1 MIINPN
7 DKILFMGDSIT
18 EKGRGSD
25 KDRLYGGANLGVGY
39 AMMAASMIKA
49 YHPDWNNEFVNKGI
63 TGNTV
68 TQVKERWQED
78 ALDIN
83 PDVLSIMVGIN
94 DICKNIAYWDGM
106 VPWNLSIEEL
116 MAQYEKDYRDILT
129 ASVKQNPDLKII
141 MMESFI
147 FPVTEKAKEVRPYL
161 DAMLPI
167 VRKLAKQFGARLVPL
182 DGIMMSAFAQKQD
195 PFFWVEQ
202 DGVHPLFPGHGVI
215 AKHWLETAFR

>member
-1 MIINPN
+1 MFINPD

-18 EKGRGSD
+18 EKGSHGDHNRI
-25 KDRLYGGANLGVGY
+25 YGGANLGVGY

-94 DICKNIAYWDGM
+94 DICKNIALFEGM
-106 VPWNLSIEEL
+106 VPWGLSIEEL
-116 MAQYEKDYRDILT
+116 MAQYEADYRYILSE
-129 ASVKQNPDLKII
+129 SVKQNPNLKII

-147 FPVTEKAKEVRPYL
+147 FPITEKAKEARPYL
-161 DAMLPI
+161 DAMLPV
-167 VRKLAKQFGARLVPL
+167 VRKLAKEFGARLVPL

-195 PFFWVEQ
+195 PLFWVEK
-202 DGVHPLFPGHGVI
+202 DGVHPTFPGHGVI

>member
-1 MIINPN
+1 MFINPD

-18 EKGRGSD
+18 EKGSHGDHNRI
-25 KDRLYGGANLGVGY
+25 YGGANLGVGY

-94 DICKNIAYWDGM
+94 DICKNIALFEGM
-106 VPWNLSIEEL
+106 VPWGLSIEEL
-116 MAQYEKDYRDILT
+116 MAQYEADYRYILSE
-129 ASVKQNPDLKII
+129 SVKQNPNLKII
-141 MMESFI
+141 MRKF
-147 FPVTEKAKEVRPYL
+147 YL
-161 DAMLPI
+161 AALFLLTSSVFSAEITGRVMDAASKKGLAGIRVSNGIDVVLTDDAGKYTLPR
-167 VRKLAKQFGARLVPL
+167 RKNTRFV
-182 DGIMMSAFAQKQD
+182 S
-195 PFFWVEQ
+195 V
-202 DGVHPLFPGHGVI
+202 
-215 AKHWLETAFR
+215 